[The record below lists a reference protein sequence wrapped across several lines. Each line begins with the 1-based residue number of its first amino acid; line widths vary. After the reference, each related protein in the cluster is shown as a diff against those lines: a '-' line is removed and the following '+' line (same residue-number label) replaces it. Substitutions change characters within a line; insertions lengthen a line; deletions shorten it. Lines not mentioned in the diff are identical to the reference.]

1 MLKNIAPLVLA
12 ALIASVLIYT
22 YAPTAVTKPKPKLEV
37 YEVTITAVTNTTIE
51 VTSESLTGEL
61 IARGRWIVM
70 TSESISLS
78 NWTESMEY
86 VSEGSATV
94 IVGTIVKGNNTY
106 YILAGLK
113 QGDVSLIRPCTLK
126 YYTRRHIHTK
136 TYMSI
141 KGEISSKGG
150 NFLVLDRNG
159 NKVLVMISEKW
170 IKAGEGEVTWSE
182 VADEFRVG
190 DTLRIFY
197 HNLLV
202 LKPQFTEVF
211 GLSAVIWGYSG
222 AIINMDTGTA
232 LSKI

>member
-1 MLKNIAPLVLA
+1 MLKNITPLVLV
-12 ALIASVLIYT
+12 ALIMSVLVYT
-22 YAPTAVTKPKPKLEV
+22 YVSTAVPKPKPKLEV

-61 IARGRWIVM
+61 IARGKWIIM
-70 TSESISLS
+70 TSESIGLL
-78 NWTESMEY
+78 NWSEAMGY

-94 IVGTIVKGNNTY
+94 IVGTIVRGNTTY
-106 YILAGLK
+106 YILIGLK
-113 QGDVSLIRPCTLK
+113 QGDVSLIRPCALK
-126 YYTRRHIHTK
+126 HYARRHIHTK

-141 KGEISSKGG
+141 KGEISSKGE

-159 NKVLVMISEKW
+159 NKVLVMIGGEW

-182 VADEFRVG
+182 VANEFRVG

-197 HNLLV
+197 HNLLI
-202 LKPQFTEVF
+202 LKSEFTEVF
-211 GLSAVIWGYSG
+211 GISAVIWGYSG